1 MTRSAPPL
9 PDPQPGT
16 LSEPLSRGLWLYGLP
31 GSGLGLRRSAGAPP
45 LEELAA
51 GRAGLAAWQAW
62 IFYGPPDAALAELA
76 GGGDSTTA
84 EEELLDQWQREMALA
99 VALKR
104 QDRER
109 LQLVNLGLSNPEL
122 EALLRRD
129 LPELE
134 LEARRRRS
142 SSLEAMPTEVLT
154 LSTRALLQSRPALLN
169 SYLDLEGWAD
179 RHGREADGSQWR
191 QALDPVLLL
200 RSLRHWDDHSDALG
214 ARDERLEQLVTDLA
228 RDREERD
235 LLVRQVQQL
244 EQELD
249 HWVGEHE
256 QLEELAARVTNA
268 FKRAQRLLEQR
279 A

>member
-9 PDPQPGT
+9 PDPQAGT
-16 LSEPLSRGLWLYGLP
+16 LLEPLSRGLWLYGLP

-45 LEELAA
+45 LEELATE
-51 GRAGLAAWQAW
+51 RAGLAVWQAW

-76 GGGDSTTA
+76 GGSDGATA

-142 SSLEAMPTEVLT
+142 SSLEALPAEVLT
-154 LSTRALLQSRPALLN
+154 LSTRALLQSRPELLN

-179 RHGREADGSQWR
+179 RHGRESDGSQWR

-256 QLEELAARVTNA
+256 QLQALAAKVNHVMQ
-268 FKRAQRLLEQR
+268 RAQHLLAQQ

>member
-1 MTRSAPPL
+1 MTRSAPPF
-9 PDPQPGT
+9 QET
-16 LSEPLSRGLWLYGLP
+16 LEAPLSRGLWLYGLP

-45 LEELAA
+45 LEELVT
-51 GRAGLAAWQAW
+51 GRGCGAVWQAW

-76 GGGDSTTA
+76 GGNDNTTA
-84 EEELLDQWQREMALA
+84 EEELLDQWQREMGLA
-99 VALKR
+99 VTLKR

-122 EALLRRD
+122 EALLRRE

-142 SSLEAMPTEVLT
+142 AGLGALPAEILT
-154 LSTRALLQSRPALLN
+154 LSTRALLQSRPELLN

-179 RHGREADGSQWR
+179 RYGRESDVSQWR

-214 ARDERLEQLVTDLA
+214 IRDEQLQRLVIDLN

-244 EQELD
+244 EKELD

-256 QLEELAARVTNA
+256 QLEALTAKVIKAMD
-268 FKRAQRLLEQR
+268 RAQRLLAPQ